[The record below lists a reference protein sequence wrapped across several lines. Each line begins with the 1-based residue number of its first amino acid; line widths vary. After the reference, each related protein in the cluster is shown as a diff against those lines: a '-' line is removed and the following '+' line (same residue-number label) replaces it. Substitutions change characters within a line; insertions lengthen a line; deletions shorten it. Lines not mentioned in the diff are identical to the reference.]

1 MRSTG
6 NAIELVTVFMKLS
19 LDGLMQV
26 LRSVIV
32 DLVRHMA
39 VMMICTSKTNKAINK
54 LAVREQ
60 DACTNLICP
69 GGSATSNGLKVAELD
84 GCPR

>member
-39 VMMICTSKTNKAINK
+39 VMMICTSKTNKALN
-54 LAVREQ
+54 
-60 DACTNLICP
+60 
-69 GGSATSNGLKVAELD
+69 
-84 GCPR
+84 